1 MGWTDVRTAIDAAIE
16 AFERLAA
23 STEDHSRDADSLGA
37 RIATVFDGLGNDLPL
52 TARDHSASAATRAGD
67 SAAGY
72 REAARLCRDYL
83 AAVDPDG
90 AAGSVEG
97 LGAPTPV
104 GPPKGGHGP
113 TGSPAPRQA
122 VTDVSRVR
130 CHVYPE
136 QGPKGLHDLTMRDDG
151 IVALR
156 SGWMDAGGHA
166 RRRHGGG
173 VTEEQLKER
182 AEEGKDPAN
191 GSGMDWETGRPHTP
205 VRNATAFTSDAS
217 LVFAEAAVWNSREG
231 RAAIAEAEAAGLPRA
246 EVIVRAADVFGPDF
260 RRHVHGRTRIG
271 SARNPQGVASTV
283 FTDDTRIVTVYR
295 RDDANSPWAAY
306 TCYPQA

>member
-1 MGWTDVRTAIDAAIE
+1 MSWTDVRAAIDAAIE
-16 AFERLAA
+16 GFERLAGV
-23 STEDHSRDADSLGA
+23 SEEHSRDADSLGA
-37 RIATVFDGLGNDLPL
+37 RIATVFDGSGNELPA
-52 TARDHSASAATRAGD
+52 TARDHTASAAVRVGD

-97 LGAPTPV
+97 LGAPTPI
-104 GPPKGGHGP
+104 GPLKGGYGP
-113 TGSPAPRQA
+113 TGSPVARQA
-122 VTDVSRVR
+122 VTDVSRDR

-173 VTEEQLKER
+173 VTEEQLGER

-191 GSGMDWETGRPHTP
+191 GSGVDWETGREHSR
-205 VRNATAFTSDAS
+205 VRHATAFVSDTD

-231 RAAIAEAEAAGLPRA
+231 RAAIAEAEALGEDRVDVKLKAAG
-246 EVIVRAADVFGPDF
+246 VFGPDF
-260 RRHVHGRTRIG
+260 RRHVHGRTRVG
-271 SARNPQGVASTV
+271 SSANPQGSVPTM
-283 FTDDTRIVTVYR
+283 FGDDTRIVVVYR
-295 RDDANSPWAAY
+295 RYDADSPWRAY
-306 TCYPQA
+306 TCYPKA